1 MTDQSNSSCRTGLSD
16 ADRADLLAESSPHD
30 QNTNDSEDSSPDEQN
45 GHDSEMMVDETEQP
59 LPGPAVVQVSQAY
72 MDMVDR
78 TLAMVPQGAL
88 ALHVAVFID
97 MIDRASA
104 VMDRSL
110 PVLSAGDSS
119 PAPEP
124 DPTEGIAPQD
134 SQTTALVVHSQGT
147 IIVDPSQTPWELPEH
162 IVTAITS
169 DETPIEDIR
178 SILAGQHGIH
188 IDRAVMVK
196 IVRVIRSLLES
207 ALFSNRPELP
217 TNGMVLSIEAVQNLP
232 GAWQQVFE
240 HFSQLLPNSQGNG
253 SLTGAWAIVDTAV
266 EEYIR
271 TSMASIDAVAHSAR
285 APSLN
290 NAQAQAR

>member
-1 MTDQSNSSCRTGLSD
+1 
-16 ADRADLLAESSPHD
+16 
-30 QNTNDSEDSSPDEQN
+30 
-45 GHDSEMMVDETEQP
+45 
-59 LPGPAVVQVSQAY
+59 

-88 ALHVAVFID
+88 ALHAAAFID

-119 PAPEP
+119 PEPEA

-147 IIVDPSQTPWELPEH
+147 IIVDPSQTPWELLEH

-178 SILAGQHGIH
+178 EHPGRTARYPHRPRSHSEDRSRYSVASRIGPVLKPPRATHERHGPQH
-188 IDRAVMVK
+188 
-196 IVRVIRSLLES
+196 
-207 ALFSNRPELP
+207 
-217 TNGMVLSIEAVQNLP
+217 
-232 GAWQQVFE
+232 
-240 HFSQLLPNSQGNG
+240 
-253 SLTGAWAIVDTAV
+253 
-266 EEYIR
+266 
-271 TSMASIDAVAHSAR
+271 
-285 APSLN
+285 
-290 NAQAQAR
+290 